1 MAIFINTVSGLYQQ
15 RPTWYPD
22 IAADMSPAG
31 SARQFLAAMKGI
43 AGWQTMEVS
52 ALDQAVQRAEAG
64 NLYAKRLPLANQV
77 CSAAGF

>member
-1 MAIFINTVSGLYQQ
+1 MFQQ
-15 RPTWYPD
+15 RAQFYPD
-22 IAADMSPAG
+22 IGTDMSAAG
-31 SARQFLAAMKGI
+31 STRQFLAVMKGI

-64 NLYAKRLPLANQV
+64 NLYAQRLPLANQV